1 MRPTR
6 YLLASLV
13 WLVAAVLWADALAP
27 GSPLLQPLRQ
37 SVAGAL
43 HR

>member
-1 MRPTR
+1 MTRPC

-13 WLVAAVLWADALAP
+13 WLVAVVIWADALAP
-27 GSPLLQPLRQ
+27 GSPLLRPLRQ